1 LEKMKREAKGLD
13 PQDESHDVAKKGD
26 LSLKKS

>member
-1 LEKMKREAKGLD
+1 MKREAKDLD

-26 LSLKKS
+26 LSLKKSLT